1 MRALRSRV
9 VAYSVVLAALAFEA
23 TLLADPGFGLL
34 RRRRID
40 LQVRRPAV
48 VRLANTSI
56 ASRGTVA
63 NPQYSP
69 VLASLV
75 ATLETELVSN
85 ERTLV
90 KKAPAEAD
98 WIMQMTVTGYSPP
111 AAQQRVQQVPNGQPL
126 TYVRWTGS
134 LNIAYQVVAK
144 DGQVH
149 DADNVTYAYDREFQA
164 NQPQPAFRIPGLPG
178 QKPTEVVPR
187 TLDDVNQI
195 LIKEVVRQVAT
206 NLGNTVQPV
215 EAQVASGQENLDRAA
230 DFFEKRLWAR
240 ALEELEK
247 TPVFAKP
254 EDESYRQYN
263 LGLAYE
269 AISYDAKT
277 YADQR
282 ANLFKAQEH
291 YDKAAELNREQRY
304 FVDVIARTRDSVA
317 RYRALDN
324 MDKSDR
330 SKLAQATAPPPASAA
345 SGGLPPAA
353 SASKALVVGDVL
365 EMFSAGVPVEQILE
379 LIRDTPAAFD
389 LANKDTLIAIS
400 RAKLPVTV
408 QNEMRKKM
416 GLPPLTQSATPA
428 PATPSS
434 PPAGGKP
441 GTAQGK

>member
-1 MRALRSRV
+1 MKSLRSRGVSGSVV
-9 VAYSVVLAALAFEA
+9 VAALMFEA

-34 RRRRID
+34 RRRKID

-56 ASRGTVA
+56 AFQGSVTS
-63 NPQYSP
+63 PQYAP
-69 VLASLV
+69 VLASLE

-85 ERTLV
+85 ERTLA
-90 KKAPAEAD
+90 KKGVSEAE
-98 WIMQMTVTGYSPP
+98 WIMQMRVTGYSPP
-111 AAQQRVQQVPNGQPL
+111 AAQQRVQPVPNGQPI

-134 LNIAYQVVAK
+134 LTIAYQVVAK
-144 DGQVH
+144 GGQVH
-149 DADNVTYAYDREFQA
+149 DADNVTFPYDREFQA
-164 NQPQPAFRIPGLPG
+164 NQAPPAFRIPGLPG
-178 QKPTEVVPR
+178 PKPTEVIPR
-187 TLDDVNQI
+187 TLEDVNQI

-215 EAQVASGQENLDRAA
+215 EAQIAAGQDNLDRAA
-230 DFFEKRLWAR
+230 DFLEKRLWAR
-240 ALEELEK
+240 AIEELDK

-254 EDESYRQYN
+254 EDESYRQYD

-269 AISYDAKT
+269 AMSYDAKT
-277 YADQR
+277 SADQR

-317 RYRALDN
+317 RYRALDT

-330 SKLAQATAPPPASAA
+330 SKVAQAPGPPPASLP
-345 SGGLPPAA
+345 SGPPPAA
-353 SASKALVVGDVL
+353 PASKALVVGDVL
-365 EMFSAGVPVEQILE
+365 EMFAAGVPLEQILE

-416 GLPPLTQSATPA
+416 GLPPLSQSAPPASPA
-428 PATPSS
+428 PATPSA

-441 GTAQGK
+441 GTK